1 MPLPSGTQTQWVAGT
16 TAQAISGVS
25 PLLTSESIVVTSV
38 VRNIPTVSPVAYQAT
53 YYKNANQNLTS
64 GSTDLTFDS
73 VGSWNNDGGY
83 ITHTSGST
91 AFTVVQPGLYQ
102 LEFNATIVANGST
115 NLVST
120 QKLLSVDIT
129 RSPTAEV
136 VVIQQNT
143 TISSGLTYGQ
153 SLSSTFYLQVG
164 DVINCRILN
173 TFTGGPA
180 QAQGVQNTF
189 DLSTWFT
196 WRYMSSSV
204 ANSVLSCYADN
215 ADGGSIYFNLA
226 LDPALYPIGVVWQV
240 TSFEG
245 PNSPVNYLAPVA
257 VVPLSPT
264 NLAGTATRHFVGT
277 DYFVF
282 SVGPNGAPTAPLPN
296 CEYLVNANLLQS
308 ATDARPIPNTEVLMS
323 AFDSADINA
332 GIANPAYFIFG
343 DSVPTGSIL
352 RPFVSQ
358 VFPSPTVT
366 NTQSYPWG
374 IVPDTISLYSN
385 IADTLAPTSS
395 INENASTLPT
405 ITLNNDNSI
414 TISGWAYGSW
424 TGGGATP
431 PTPNSLADD
440 GIGGVRFTFVGPP
453 PGPPSGSLVF
463 YDNSYCFTATD
474 LTNPQTARSFTIPAE
489 QTRDFVNGAYR
500 CFIDAGNCPTL
511 EATPGSATYNQ
522 ATWVAQAKFSDAIV
536 VPFTFTRSAPLT
548 PAQGPG
554 VVLLTPGPTTIDVVA
569 DISNATDPSVNPAI
583 NSLTDVVFQYALITS
598 GTPTVLSQNPTSF
611 FPLPP
616 ATAEGVTGQITG
628 LPNQTTYQVRVGIT
642 NGAPV
647 ASPVTLFSEWQLV
660 TTLPFA
666 PLVAPTLTSQTW
678 AFFST
683 FSNVVNYTINTSA
696 CGGTTPYTSVGVYY
710 SFAGPI
716 TGGNPGTFL
725 PLTLGAPNVYAG
737 AIPCP
742 DNTPWVL
749 YSRAQVVDSG
759 GSSASLVPPVLNV
772 VGTAPQ
778 ALPPIGEV
786 EDRLIAPPGPPPPAP
801 QFGQHN
807 IFPLVNF
814 VLPPIGELP
823 INYFCSASFFNDF
836 STLAY
841 PDAPMVVNGGIF
853 PGYNYRF
860 VFKATPGLPNKFVF
874 FRTNTFNA
882 VGPSVNPSGVSPTF
896 VVGYGTAGTT
906 LPVPALTG
914 GGTNTITITLTADN
928 TTPLGPNTSI
938 IVTYSG
944 LLGATG
950 FRTLTETAPSSG
962 IYTATLSS
970 TGVGAVTPDTY
981 TFSYEVAIQN
991 PVGSTPT
998 TFAGPPASAILTA

>member
-1 MPLPSGTQTQWVAGT
+1 
-16 TAQAISGVS
+16 
-25 PLLTSESIVVTSV
+25 LT
-38 VRNIPTVSPVAYQAT
+38 N
-53 YYKNANQNLTS
+53 
-64 GSTDLTFDS
+64 GSTDITFDS
-73 VGSWNNDGGY
+73 LASWNNDGGF

-91 AFTVVQPGLYQ
+91 AFTVARAGLYQ
-102 LEFNATIVANGST
+102 MEWNFTVNPNGATWNTGTNKVASIDLTRTGT
-115 NLVST
+115 PTEQTILGQTAVT
-120 QKLLSVDIT
+120 ATTTTYVQSV
-129 RSPTAEV
+129 A
-136 VVIQQNT
+136 
-143 TISSGLTYGQ
+143 
-153 SLSSTFYLQVG
+153 STFYLQVG
-164 DVINCRILN
+164 DVINCRVQGN
-173 TFTGGPA
+173 YAGATPPHVN
-180 QAQGVQNTF
+180 GVQNTF
-189 DLSTWFT
+189 DLGTWFT
-196 WRYMSSSV
+196 WRYVSSSV
-204 ANSVLSCYADN
+204 TNSVLSCYADN

-226 LDPALYPIGVVWQV
+226 LDPALYPITVVWQV

-245 PNSPVNYLAPVA
+245 PNSPANLIQPVA
-257 VVPLSPT
+257 LVPLSPT

-282 SVGPNGAPTAPLPN
+282 SVGPNGAPTAPLPDSQ
-296 CEYLVNANLLQS
+296 YLVNANLLQS
-308 ATDARPIPNTEVLMS
+308 ATDTRPIPNSEVLITT
-323 AFDSADINA
+323 FDYTQVNA
-332 GIANPAYFIFG
+332 GLANPAYFIAGG
-343 DSVPTGSIL
+343 DSRATVAQRLPTGSIL

-358 VFPSPTVT
+358 VISAPPTVT

-374 IVPDTISLYSN
+374 IAPDTISLYSN
-385 IADTLAPTSS
+385 IADTPQPSSFINLNATSPP
-395 INENASTLPT
+395 I

-463 YDNSYCFTATD
+463 YDNSYSFTALD
-474 LTNPQTARSFTIPAE
+474 LTNPQTSRSFTIPAE

-511 EATPGSATYNQ
+511 ESTPVSATYNQ
-522 ATWVAQAKFSDAIV
+522 ETWVAQAKFCPAVV

-569 DISNATDPSVNPAI
+569 DISNATDPSVNPAV
-583 NSLTDVVFQYALITS
+583 NPLTDVVFQYALITS
-598 GTPTVLSQNPTSF
+598 GTPTVLSQ
-611 FPLPP
+611 LPASALP
-616 ATAEGVTGQITG
+616 GIVLGQIAG

-678 AFFST
+678 AWPST

-742 DNTPWVL
+742 ANTPWTL
-749 YSRAQVVDSG
+749 YTSAQVVDSG
-759 GSSASLVPPVLNV
+759 GSSASLVPPVLNQA
-772 VGTAPQ
+772 GSAPQ

-786 EDRLIAPPGPPPPAP
+786 EDKVIAPPSPSPPPAP

-841 PDAPMVVNGGIF
+841 PDAPMAVNGIF

-860 VFKATPGLPNKFVF
+860 VFKATPGLPNKFIF
-874 FRTNTFNA
+874 FRTITFNA

-896 VVGYGTAGTT
+896 VVGYGTAGST
-906 LPVPALTG
+906 LPLPTLTG
-914 GGTNTITITLTADN
+914 GGSNTITITLTADN

-938 IVTYSG
+938 TVTYSG
-944 LLGATG
+944 TLGATG
-950 FRTLTETAPSSG
+950 FRTLTETAPGSG

-970 TGVGAVTPDTY
+970 TGPGAVAPDDY
-981 TFSYEVAIQN
+981 TFSYRVAIQN

-998 TFAGPPASAILTA
+998 NFAGPSAYAILTA